1 MADWSGLH
9 QDLVICIAKQIVF
22 LKDFHAFGAVC
33 KPWRSAATKDNF
45 TGPSPLL
52 MVSGWD
58 GSSTEANIR
67 KLVHLKDRPE
77 IYRKL
82 VHLKDRPEIYM
93 NCKKQRCFYYSSLGW
108 LMSISEDFKVS
119 LLNPFDHH
127 ARIKLPDINMLKA
140 SVGEVKLPR
149 VLHYDRMI
157 SKFVLSS
164 CPFSSS
170 DCIVVVSYEMVIGN
184 GWGFCR
190 LGDDKWTH
198 VSWCLLMDLAYYNGQ
213 LYAVDIKGNILICD
227 IQDLEQPKTSILL
240 SKGIP
245 MEPIYGGSRQRIYI
259 VESAGVLL
267 VVLHTFEM
275 SSSIKTIKLRVFEVP
290 FDKTEE
296 WEWSNLEVKNL
307 GNKTLFLGCKN
318 SSYSIEASEYYFG
331 CKPNCIYFTIEWRD
345 WMLLNSF
352 PEINVDVVNMDVVN
366 MEYEKVVL
374 LLKGNASVFIFNMED
389 EKVEQLLAPTDLG
402 LGARKTLWLQPQPPS
417 L

>member
-58 GSSTEANIR
+58 ESSTEANIR
-67 KLVHLKDRPE
+67 KLVHLKG
-77 IYRKL
+77 
-82 VHLKDRPEIYM
+82 RPEIYM
-93 NCKKQRCFYYSSLGW
+93 NYKKQRCCYYSSLGW

-149 VLHYDRMI
+149 FLHYDRMI

-170 DCIVVVSYEMVIGN
+170 DWIVVVSYEMVIGN

-198 VSWCLLMDLAYYNGQ
+198 VSWYLLMDLAYYNGQ
-213 LYAVDIKGNILICD
+213 LYAVDIEGNILICD

-267 VVLHTFEM
+267 VVLHTFAK

-331 CKPNCIYFTIEWRD
+331 CKPNCIYFTIEWLD
-345 WMLLNSF
+345 WVLLNSL
-352 PEINVDVVNMDVVN
+352 PEINVDDVN
-366 MEYEKVVL
+366 MEYEKAEL
-374 LLKGNASVFIFNMED
+374 LLNGNASVFIFNMED

-402 LGARKTLWLQPQPPS
+402 LGEGETLWLQPQPPS